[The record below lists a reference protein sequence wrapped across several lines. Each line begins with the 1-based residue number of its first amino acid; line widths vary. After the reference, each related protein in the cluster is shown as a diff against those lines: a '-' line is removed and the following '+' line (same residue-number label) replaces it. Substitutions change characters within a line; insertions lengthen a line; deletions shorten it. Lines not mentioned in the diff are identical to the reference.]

1 MVCPIA
7 PLPKPSANEEFD
19 RIREHYRL
27 LATTSCTTDFCQSG
41 RMVHTTEPR
50 VGVDKSV
57 EETELEALDFLIQL
71 RRDGII
77 ASDEALQARLVQVKS
92 EIRGSVQGVP
102 STKGQPPKMI
112 GSPWD
117 QTFEE
122 LEHGVRLAWKH
133 SKRCIMRSEHLSLR

>member
-1 MVCPIA
+1 MACPFA
-7 PLPKPSANEEFD
+7 SMLRPSATEEFS
-19 RIREHYRL
+19 RIKEHYPL

-50 VGVDKSV
+50 VGVDNCL
-57 EETELEALDFLIQL
+57 EQTELEAVDFLNQL
-71 RRDGII
+71 RRDDII
-77 ASDEALQARLVQVKS
+77 PSDKALHERIDQVKTDIRATSKIIPGPKGKTPRLV
-92 EIRGSVQGVP
+92 GG
-102 STKGQPPKMI
+102 T
-112 GSPWD
+112 WT